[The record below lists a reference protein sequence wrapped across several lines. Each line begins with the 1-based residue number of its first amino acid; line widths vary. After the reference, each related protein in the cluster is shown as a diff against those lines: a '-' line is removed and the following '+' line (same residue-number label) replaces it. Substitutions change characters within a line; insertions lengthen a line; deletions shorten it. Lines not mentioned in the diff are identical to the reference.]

1 MVAVTLIHQALWE
14 LASIWAKVTRH
25 LPSGHPGPIQFSC
38 TSGSASPL
46 PNSFSTRTSAF
57 LLHGTDAQ
65 SIPLHYSLG
74 DPCCLITYLRHIDSV
89 LISHTPHAAF
99 LGPGPLRS
107 VGTLSPPATK
117 LSQCRQKPQPPR
129 EAFARWQ
136 HHFAA
141 LFFAML
147 PRCFPPRSISPAN
160 GPQSP
165 ETRDL
170 LQHTG
175 PDPSSSV
182 FNLFSPFCIFL
193 NCGKIHVI

>member
-65 SIPLHYSLG
+65 SIPLHYSWG

-89 LISHTPHAAF
+89 LISHTPCAAF
-99 LGPGPLRS
+99 LEAWSSQICRDSESSSYKTLPVQAEATASPG
-107 VGTLSPPATK
+107 GI
-117 LSQCRQKPQPPR
+117 
-129 EAFARWQ
+129 

-141 LFFAML
+141 PFSL
-147 PRCFPPRSISPAN
+147 PCFPDVSLLEASLQQMALSPRR
-160 GPQSP
+160 P
-165 ETRDL
+165 ETCFNTPDL
-170 LQHTG
+170 ILL
-175 PDPSSSV
+175 SLCLIS
-182 FNLFSPFCIFL
+182 FLPFVYF
-193 NCGKIHVI
+193 